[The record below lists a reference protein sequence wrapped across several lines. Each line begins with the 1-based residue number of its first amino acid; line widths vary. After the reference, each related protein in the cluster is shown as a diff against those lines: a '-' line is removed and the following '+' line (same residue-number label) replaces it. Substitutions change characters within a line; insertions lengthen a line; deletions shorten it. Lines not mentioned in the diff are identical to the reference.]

1 MPTVNSWNA
10 NAQNVGGSTV
20 GPADYTIFRS
30 LLDTWNFWSLVVG
43 IFTFILLLYLV
54 IRFRE
59 ESPNDPKLDGIKP
72 GVFPKERDNLTLEL
86 TWFIV
91 PTILVLYLTFIAWQS
106 MITVW
111 VDPYSE
117 ELAEESFDITIEAYQ
132 WGWNF
137 YYHDE
142 IVVLNETGNLTT
154 FVTPMG
160 SEIKDGSIGIDGNL
174 YLPCDTPIKAKIV
187 TLNDGGELPVLHA
200 PFMPEWAIKEDAVPG
215 LETYLAFTPK
225 ESGTFDLFCAEYCGQ
240 QHSKMLAKVHVVGQC
255 GTGE

>member
-1 MPTVNSWNA
+1 M
-10 NAQNVGGSTV
+10 

-30 LLDTWNFWSLVVG
+30 LMKTWNFWSLVVG
-43 IFTFILLLYLV
+43 ILTFALLFYLI
-54 IRFRE
+54 IRFRQI
-59 ESPNDPKLDGIKP
+59 SPKDKTPEKLTP

-117 ELAEESFDITIEAYQ
+117 EEDTWDITIEAYQ

-142 IVVLNETGNLTT
+142 ILITEFNETGNFTISTFTT
-154 FVTPMG
+154 PTG
-160 SEIKDGSIGIDGNL
+160 TEIVDGAYTGDGNL
-174 YLPCDTPIKAKIV
+174 YLPCNRVIKAKLV

-200 PFMPEWAIKEDAVPG
+200 PFIPEWGIKEDTVPG
-215 LETYLAFTPK
+215 IETSMSFTPK
-225 ESGTFDLFCAEYCGQ
+225 ETGTFDLFCAEYCGQ
-240 QHSKMLAKVHVVGQC
+240 QHSKMLAKVHVVGAC
-255 GTGE
+255 G